1 MNQVFRWIKMHRLA
15 ALLICIFVFAFPLLI
30 VHILFRAYSS
40 IPWFEAK
47 WSAGDVLAYIA
58 GFEALLGTV
67 ILGLITVTQSEKANE
82 VNERLAR
89 ENNHLQ
95 KISIQP
101 LLPLLKVK
109 SLEIEN
115 AAFERQTSPSNKS
128 CVYISASVTQKK
140 YQPHIKVFIMQSS
153 SPSHQYRKIVN
164 LTLEN
169 ISSTPISQIA
179 VDYVGF
185 CGFNYKNQH
194 VNKTVCKGISGHNTI
209 SWMILPSESIDVCVD
224 ILYDDERFT
233 NFWEFRNSDMIGSF
247 DVSLFLTNK
256 SISGVEYRE
265 KIFLDKAAD
274 LKVHIMYKAYEENHS
289 GEDITP

>member
-1 MNQVFRWIKMHRLA
+1 M
-15 ALLICIFVFAFPLLI
+15 
-30 VHILFRAYSS
+30 
-40 IPWFEAK
+40 
-47 WSAGDVLAYIA
+47 
-58 GFEALLGTV
+58 
-67 ILGLITVTQSEKANE
+67 
-82 VNERLAR
+82 
-89 ENNHLQ
+89 
-95 KISIQP
+95 
-101 LLPLLKVK
+101 
-109 SLEIEN
+109 
-115 AAFERQTSPSNKS
+115 PSNES
-128 CVYISASVTQKK
+128 CIYISASVTQKK
-140 YQPHIKVFIMQSS
+140 YQPHIKVFIIQSS
-153 SPSHQYRKIVN
+153 APSQQYRKTVN

-194 VNKTVCKGISGHNTI
+194 VDKTVCKGISGHNTI

-247 DVSLFLTNK
+247 DVCLFLTNK

-274 LKVHIMYKAYEENHS
+274 LKDHIMYKAYEENHS